1 MKVTF
6 HKLWGFYYLLFMTL
20 LKNFIADRDE
30 AENLCCDLQAALQTH
45 TILKW
50 KSMLVLRNKP

>member
-30 AENLCCDLQAALQTH
+30 AENLRCDLQAALQTH
-45 TILKW
+45 DSEVEINA
-50 KSMLVLRNKP
+50 RAQEQ